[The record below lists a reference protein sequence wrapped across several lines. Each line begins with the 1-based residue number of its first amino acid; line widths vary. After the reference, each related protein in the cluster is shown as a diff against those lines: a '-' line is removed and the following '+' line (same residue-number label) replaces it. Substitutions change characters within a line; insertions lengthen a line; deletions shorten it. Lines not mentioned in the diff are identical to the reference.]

1 MNSEAI
7 PLGSNNVN
15 PGQLCETHGIASHN
29 SPPGITPTHG
39 ITPSHLICSSHKKN
53 YVKKVKNK
61 SSLWLTNTSSL

>member
-7 PLGSNNVN
+7 PLGGNNVN

-39 ITPSHLICSSHKKN
+39 ITPSHLIHKKI
-53 YVKKVKNK
+53 KKNFLSIDYPKK
-61 SSLWLTNTSSL
+61 SQKVVFF

>member
-7 PLGSNNVN
+7 PLGGNNVN

-39 ITPSHLICSSHKKN
+39 ITPRHLIWKKKN
-53 YVKKVKNK
+53 SLLKV
-61 SSLWLTNTSSL
+61 LTNL

>member
-7 PLGSNNVN
+7 PLGGNNVN

-39 ITPSHLICSSHKKN
+39 ITPSHLN
-53 YVKKVKNK
+53 KNK
-61 SSLWLTNTSSL
+61 NIIYFKERI